1 MRNSGDRQQLEG
13 LRKRSHM
20 PRGSLLFEKVIPIVL
35 IGMAV
40 LMVLLVLF
48 AAGVLMGLVRF

>member
-1 MRNSGDRQQLEG
+1 MPQPGDRQQLER
-13 LRKRSHM
+13 LRQRSHM

-35 IGMAV
+35 IVMAV

-48 AAGVLMGLVRF
+48 AAGVLTGLVRF